1 MGRVGITTT
10 TGSLMAAAAQPL
22 KHFTEQPNSPPDRQP
37 YYKPHTSIGATSHW
51 IRTAGM
57 LAPLLIGELV
67 EDPNKKWR
75 WIRIASVTT
84 ALVSEAMYTH
94 KIRQERE
101 ERAERYQAMQR

>member
-1 MGRVGITTT
+1 
-10 TGSLMAAAAQPL
+10 MAVAAQPS
-22 KHFTEQPNSPPDRQP
+22 KRFAEQPNPLPDRQP
-37 YYKPHTSIGATSHW
+37 YHNPHTSIGATGHW

-57 LAPLLIGELV
+57 LAPLLIGELI

-84 ALVSEAMYTH
+84 ALLSEAMYTH
-94 KIRQERE
+94 KIKQERE